1 MKVTLATV
9 YGINAASMVFL
20 LRDDERCSQFRVT
33 GTEKGLSEKLVGLSV
48 ELDVRVLESWHE
60 RASGRE
66 QHHSF
71 IHLEN
76 TCCVPGT
83 GEPHIVKQ
91 SRHAELMLEQFK
103 RIKAHGG
110 FELAYFLLRLIFIY
124 F

>member
-1 MKVTLATV
+1 MSGMVKVTLATV
-9 YGINAASMVFL
+9 YGINAASMVLL

-33 GTEKGLSEKLVGLSV
+33 GTEKGLSEKLVELSV

-76 TCCVPGT
+76 TCCVPDT
-83 GEPHIVKQ
+83 
-91 SRHAELMLEQFK
+91 ELGAL
-103 RIKAHGG
+103 HTCH
-110 FELAYFLLRLIFIY
+110 LT
-124 F
+124 

>member
-9 YGINAASMVFL
+9 YGINAASMVLL

-33 GTEKGLSEKLVGLSV
+33 GTEKGLSEKLVELSV

-76 TCCVPGT
+76 TCCVPDT

-91 SRHAELMLEQFK
+91 SRHVELMLEQLK

-110 FELAYFLLRLIFIY
+110 FELAYFLLR
-124 F
+124 